1 LLKKAG
7 IVQLLFAEDHLHH
20 LPTVM
25 IMRHIVILALLFF
38 GGSTP
43 AWAVECKDLNT
54 TAKVQKFLGKAMQS
68 NPLLRAKVSAK
79 VEVSPC
85 EGKTCKSK
93 KLRKS
98 FAETLHLVRSGKNA
112 RLYFVKG
119 DHAPGCLVRR
129 GQRRFLC
136 SSCRS
141 GSNESCRSFTSSD
154 STTWPGTNIDTS
166 DFSLLQNDISSA
178 KCQPLKNKKQ
188 FLMIESLRSAKPYDR
203 ILSYYDKKKEVPI
216 TVNFFN
222 KGVLRKVYRFFPKY
236 YVKVKGQWFST
247 VMRVRTT
254 KGREKAYLFE
264 TLLHIPRSK
273 GRPQLY
279 LNPKKDPALRVVSLD
294 SLFATN

>member
-1 LLKKAG
+1 
-7 IVQLLFAEDHLHH
+7 
-20 LPTVM
+20 M
-25 IMRHIVILALLFF
+25 IMSRSACIAVLFLGF
-38 GGSTP
+38 STP
-43 AWAVECKDLNT
+43 LWAIDCKDLDSK
-54 TAKVQKFLGKAMQS
+54 AKIQRFLSKAMTS
-68 NPLLRAKVSAK
+68 NPLLRAQIGAQ

-98 FAETLHLVRSGKNA
+98 FAETMHLVRSGKNT

-119 DHAPGCLVRR
+119 DHAPGCLIQR
-129 GQRRFLC
+129 GPRRFLC

-141 GSNESCRSFTSSD
+141 GSNESCRSFTASD

-166 DFSLLQNDISSA
+166 DFNLLKKDISSA
-178 KCQPLKNKKQ
+178 KCRPLKNKKR
-188 FLMIESLRSAKPYDR
+188 FLMIESLRSAPPYDR

-279 LNPKKDPALRVVSLD
+279 LNPKKDPALRTVSLD

>member
-1 LLKKAG
+1 
-7 IVQLLFAEDHLHH
+7 
-20 LPTVM
+20 M
-25 IMRHIVILALLFF
+25 IMRHITCAVVFLL
-38 GGSTP
+38 GLTTP
-43 AWAVECKDLNT
+43 LWAVECKDLDSK
-54 TAKVQKFLGKAMQS
+54 AKIQQFLTKAMDS

-79 VEVSPC
+79 FEVSPC
-85 EGKTCKSK
+85 EGKACKSK

-98 FAETLHLVRSGKNA
+98 FAETIHLVRSGKNT

-141 GSNESCRSFTSSD
+141 GSNESCRSFTASD
-154 STTWPGTNIDTS
+154 SSTWPGTNIDTS
-166 DFSLLQNDISSA
+166 DFNLLKKDISSA
-178 KCQPLKNKKQ
+178 KCQPLKNKQ
-188 FLMIESLRSAKPYDR
+188 GFLMIESLRSAKPYDR
-203 ILSYYDKKKEVPI
+203 ILSYYDKQKEVPI

-279 LNPKKDPALRVVSLD
+279 LNPKKDPALRTVSLD